1 MSADPKQNNKD
12 TILGNIIK
20 YVLEGAAVAF
30 VAYYILPN
38 SKKLP
43 AEIATLALTASLVF
57 MILDLYAPAVS
68 DGARM
73 GAGFGIGAGL
83 VGFPK

>member
-1 MSADPKQNNKD
+1 MSESKQSSKD
-12 TILGNIIK
+12 TIMGNIIK

-38 SKKLP
+38 STKLP